1 MERPDDGWPV
11 GTYKLVLYVDGK
23 EDTAVDFTVTDKA
36 NPFSGSTSSSPTLSQ
51 ATMALGVDSEARPV
65 NPTSTF
71 AQDTPEIF
79 CSVLVKNVS
88 QPIDVLSEWY
98 YVEGDLEGAENTL
111 IDAVPLT
118 VPVDQY
124 LQFSLT
130 IPDNGWPVGIYRLVI
145 YIDGVQ
151 QMEVPFTVEGTPS
164 LVSDVTMS
172 LDADDDARPVNPTSV
187 FPAGTK
193 RVYTTLY
200 VSPEVPDGTK
210 LIAEWYDLEG
220 DPPKLVDVYDFNVEG
235 DYDYYFYYEVEGG
248 WPAGQYAVVI
258 YIGGEQQAVVEYSV
272 S

>member
-1 MERPDDGWPV
+1 MANRTV
-11 GTYKLVLYVDGK
+11 QARVVI
-23 EDTAVDFTVTDKA
+23 DFSVTDEA
-36 NPFSGSTSSSPTLSQ
+36 NPFSSSTTTSSSPSFSE
-51 ATMALGVDSEARPV
+51 ATMALGVDADSKPV

-71 AQDTPEIF
+71 AQNTPEIF
-79 CSVLVKNVS
+79 CSVLLTNVA

-98 YVEGDLEGAENTL
+98 YVEGDMEGAENTL

-130 IPDNGWPVGIYRLVI
+130 IPDNGWPAGTYKLAL
-145 YIDGVQ
+145 YLDGV
-151 QMEVPFTVEGTPS
+151 EELTVPFSVEGAKV

-172 LDADDDARPVNPTSV
+172 LDVDDDAQPVNPTSV

-200 VSPEVPDGTK
+200 VGPEVPDGTK

-220 DPPKLVDVYDFNVEG
+220 ASPTLVDVYDFDVEG
-235 DYDYYFYYEVEGG
+235 DFSYYFYYEVDGG
-248 WPAGQYAVVI
+248 WPAGEYAVVI
-258 YIGGEQQAVVEYSV
+258 YLAGEQQAVVEYSV
-272 S
+272 T